1 MWKLVE
7 KSENYFV
14 IGIKWVFRNKLDE
27 YGIIIRNKVRLV
39 VKGYNQEEGINYE
52 EIYVS
57 VVRLEVIRMFLVY
70 VFIMNF
76 KFY

>member
-7 KSENYFV
+7 KFENYFI

-39 VKGYNQEEGINYE
+39 VKGYN
-52 EIYVS
+52 
-57 VVRLEVIRMFLVY
+57 
-70 VFIMNF
+70 
-76 KFY
+76 